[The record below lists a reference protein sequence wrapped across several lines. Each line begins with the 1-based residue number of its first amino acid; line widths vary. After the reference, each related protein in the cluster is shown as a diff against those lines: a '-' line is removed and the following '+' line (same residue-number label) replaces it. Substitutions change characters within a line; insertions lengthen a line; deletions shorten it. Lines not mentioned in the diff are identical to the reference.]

1 MAWKGPVKILNEP
14 KEMADA
20 VAMLLQED
28 YLGFDVEAKPCFVR
42 GHYEPPALV
51 QVAGKDCV
59 YIFQIVRGGVW
70 LKALLPL
77 LECARVLK
85 VGVGV
90 KGDILA
96 LQKVLSFSP
105 RGFVELSERTKKLG
119 YVNQGL
125 RALTALLLG
134 GNLSKKQQM
143 SNWAKPSLTEG
154 QIKYAA
160 TDAWVGREMYTRVLQ
175 EEAGGAHDGAT

>member
-1 MAWKGPVKILNEP
+1 MAWKGPVKVLKEP
-14 KEMADA
+14 KAMADA
-20 VAMLLQED
+20 IAKLLQEE
-28 YLGFDVEAKPCFVR
+28 YLGFDVETRPVFVR

-51 QVAGKDCV
+51 QLAGKDCV
-59 YIFQIVRGGVW
+59 YIFQILQGSV
-70 LKALLPL
+70 LLEALLPL
-77 LECARVLK
+77 LESSRVLK

-90 KGDILA
+90 KGDLLA
-96 LQKVLSFSP
+96 LQEVLSFSP
-105 RGFVELSERTKKLG
+105 GGFVELSARTKKLG

-134 GNLSKKQQM
+134 GNLSKSMQM
-143 SNWAKPSLTEG
+143 SNWANPTLTER

-175 EEAGGAHDGAT
+175 EEKDGTLGTP